1 VSDLAVHPNA
11 SDLENGPVN
20 PDSPHRAFVLG
31 SRLRFGLPGRLDL
44 SCISIIVAVIALPLR
59 GLYAATGSTMEEGFM
74 LYFPERIIRGDIPNV
89 DFLHL
94 YGPGSLDA
102 LVGWYGLFGH
112 SLASERTFGLLQHLG
127 VIFGIYALSRAWGR
141 VAATICAL
149 TCTVIV
155 LTPIG
160 LSAMA
165 WEGGIALG
173 VWSLVFAVR
182 AYNISGGADALSGHS
197 SLRRCA
203 IAAGAFAG
211 AALSFR
217 PDLVIALALA
227 HGWLLWRRHRS
238 SIRQFVLG
246 VAVGLLPLFVHLAV
260 AGVGPSFRGMVID
273 PVVHLRPGR
282 ALPVPP
288 SWNHFDA
295 ALQWIAEQ
303 TPPWWGIPSIAWNRQ
318 LFFWFFAM
326 LFAIAANLLVARRA
340 LKLGNLG
347 GRGVAL
353 MMGALFGLGILP
365 QAMQRPDSTH
375 LAWVVCVCFALLPVT
390 IIEVLALKR
399 PQMPVRRR
407 LVASFATI
415 AALLLVVCPFFTLRM
430 YVLHARVSVG
440 NKPVPF
446 HVQRNGRE
454 FWMGNGSAAQASREL
469 IVDLQSQMKAGQRLL
484 VGPADL
490 SRTIYSDVMFYW
502 MFPELKPATYYIEMD
517 PGLADKA
524 GSSLA
529 ADVRSAD
536 WLILTNFWTGWHENN
551 ASDHFGSKA
560 PNQVVAS
567 DFCLVRKYGQR
578 VVPSANGDYLRPE
591 VLLYRRCATGDGVSP
606 AEVGEKLPPASA
618 ATG

>member
-1 VSDLAVHPNA
+1 
-11 SDLENGPVN
+11 
-20 PDSPHRAFVLG
+20 
-31 SRLRFGLPGRLDL
+31 
-44 SCISIIVAVIALPLR
+44 
-59 GLYAATGSTMEEGFM
+59 M
-74 LYFPERIIRGDIPNV
+74 LYFPERIMKGDIPNV

-112 SLASERTFGLLQHLG
+112 TLASERTFGLMQHLG
-127 VIFGIYALSRAWGR
+127 VIFGIYALTRAWGR
-141 VAATICAL
+141 AAATISGLVCA
-149 TCTVIV
+149 VIV

-165 WEGGIALG
+165 WEGGVALAI
-173 VWSLVFAVR
+173 WSLIFAVR
-182 AYNISGGADALSGHS
+182 AYNIAASPDAAYRRAAIH
-197 SLRRCA
+197 RCA
-203 IAAGAFAG
+203 VVSGIFAG

-217 PDLVIALALA
+217 PDLIIALSLA
-227 HGWLLWRRHRS
+227 HAWLLWRRNRASLRS
-238 SIRQFVLG
+238 FVLG
-246 VAVGLLPLFVHLAV
+246 SVVGMLPLFVHLAV
-260 AGVGPSFRGMVID
+260 AGIGPSFRGMVID

-282 ALPVPP
+282 TLPVPP
-288 SWNHFDA
+288 SWNGFDA

-326 LFAIAANLLVARRA
+326 LFAIAANLVVARRA
-340 LKLGNLG
+340 LKLGNIG

-375 LAWVVCVCFALLPVT
+375 LAWVVCVSFAVLPVT
-390 IIEVLALKR
+390 IIEVLTWAR
-399 PQMPVRRR
+399 PRMAVRRR
-407 LVASFATI
+407 LIASLAVM
-415 AALLLVVCPFFTLRM
+415 AALLVIVCPFFTLRM
-430 YVLHARVSVG
+430 YLLHTRVSVG
-440 NKPVPF
+440 NKPAPF
-446 HVQRNGRE
+446 HVSRNDRE
-454 FWMGNGSAAQASREL
+454 FWMGNASAAAASREL
-469 IVDLQSQMKAGQRLL
+469 IADLQSQMHPGQRLL

-524 GSSLA
+524 GSRLA

-551 ASDHFGSKA
+551 ASDHYGSKV
-560 PNQVVAS
+560 PNHVVAT
-567 DFCLVRKYGQR
+567 DFCLVRKYGHRQ
-578 VVPSANGDYLRPE
+578 VPLGVDFYMRPE
-591 VLLYRRCATGDGVSP
+591 IILYRRCAVGDGINP
-606 AEVGEKLPPASA
+606 AEVGEKLTPANG

>member
-1 VSDLAVHPNA
+1 MQTSAHHA
-11 SDLENGPVN
+11 
-20 PDSPHRAFVLG
+20 DSTVAAPSSRHGAFVLG
-31 SRLRFGLPGRLDL
+31 SRLRLRLPARLDAL
-44 SCISIIVAVIALPLR
+44 CLSIIAVAIALPLR

-74 LYFPERIIRGDIPNV
+74 LYFPERMIRGDVPNV

-102 LVGWYGLFGH
+102 LIGWYGLFGH
-112 SLASERTFGLLQHLG
+112 TLASERTFGLLQHLG

-141 VAATICAL
+141 AAATVCAL

-182 AYNISGGADALSGHS
+182 AHN
-197 SLRRCA
+197 
-203 IAAGAFAG
+203 IAAGPPATTRKTASISCSIAAG
-211 AALSFR
+211 ILAGLALSFR
-217 PDLVIALALA
+217 PDLIIALTLA
-227 HGWLLWRRHRS
+227 HGWLLWRRSRS
-238 SIRQFVLG
+238 TSRAFVIGL
-246 VAVGLLPLFVHLAV
+246 AVGVLPLIVHLII

-303 TPPWWGIPSIAWNRQ
+303 SPPWWGVPSIAWNRQ
-318 LFFWFFAM
+318 IFFWFFAM
-326 LFAIAANLLVARRA
+326 LIAIGANLFVGRGA
-340 LKLGNLG
+340 LKRANLG
-347 GRGVAL
+347 GRGVPL
-353 MMGALFGLGILP
+353 MVGALFGLGILP

-375 LAWVVCVCFALLPVT
+375 LAWVVCVCFSLLPVT
-390 IIEVLALKR
+390 IVELLTWGKPHMAAR
-399 PQMPVRRR
+399 HRT
-407 LVASFATI
+407 AFSFGVITL
-415 AALLLVVCPFFTLRM
+415 LLLVVCPFYTLRM
-430 YVLHARVSVG
+430 YTLHTRVSVG
-440 NKPVPF
+440 NKPVPY
-446 HVQRNGRE
+446 HVQRNDRE
-454 FWMGNGSAAQASREL
+454 FWMGNASAAQASREL
-469 IVDLQSQMKAGQRLL
+469 IADLQQQIIPGQRLL

-502 MFPELKPATYYIEMD
+502 MFPELTPATYYIEMD
-517 PGLADKA
+517 PGLADKE

-529 ADVRSAD
+529 GDVRSAD

-551 ASDHFGSKA
+551 ASDTFGSDA
-560 PNQVVAS
+560 PNQVVAH
-567 DFCLVRKYGQR
+567 DFCLVHKYGHR
-578 VVPSANGDYLRPE
+578 VVPSANGDFTRPE
-591 VLLYRRCATGDGVSP
+591 ILLYRRCAAGDGLSP
-606 AEVGEKLPPASA
+606 AEVGEKLPPVGG
-618 ATG
+618 ATS

>member
-1 VSDLAVHPNA
+1 
-11 SDLENGPVN
+11 
-20 PDSPHRAFVLG
+20 
-31 SRLRFGLPGRLDL
+31 
-44 SCISIIVAVIALPLR
+44 
-59 GLYAATGSTMEEGFM
+59 M
-74 LYFPERIIRGDIPNV
+74 LYFPERIMHGDIPNV

-102 LVGWYGLFGH
+102 LVGWYAMFGH
-112 SLASERTFGLLQHLG
+112 TLASERSFGLLQHLG
-127 VIFGIYALSRAWGR
+127 VIFGIYVLARAWGR
-141 VAATICAL
+141 FAATIAAMMCA
-149 TCTVIV
+149 VIV

-173 VWSLVFAVR
+173 VWSLAFAVR
-182 AYNISGGADALSGHS
+182 AYNISGSPDAQE
-197 SLRRCA
+197 RRASINRCVVS
-203 IAAGAFAG
+203 AGAFAG

-217 PDLVIALALA
+217 PDLIIALTLA
-227 HGWLLWRRHRS
+227 HTWLLWRRHRA
-238 SIRQFVLG
+238 SITRFVVGL
-246 VAVGLLPLFVHLAV
+246 AVGMLPLFVHLAV
-260 AGVGPSFRGMVID
+260 AGIGPSFRGMVLD

-282 ALPVPP
+282 TLPVPP
-288 SWNHFDA
+288 SWNGFDA

-303 TPPWWGIPSIAWNRQ
+303 SPPWWGIPSVAWNRQ
-318 LFFWFFAM
+318 LFYWFFAM

-340 LKLGNLG
+340 LKLGNIG

-375 LAWVVCVCFALLPVT
+375 LAWVVCVSFSLLPVT
-390 IIEVLALKR
+390 IIEVLTWVR
-399 PQMPVRRR
+399 PHMASRTRQV
-407 LVASFATI
+407 VSFASM
-415 AALLLVVCPFFTLRM
+415 AVLLLVVCPFFTLRM

-446 HVQRNGRE
+446 HVQRNDRQ

-469 IVDLQSQMKAGQRLL
+469 IVDLQSQMRPGQRLL

-502 MFPELKPATYYIEMD
+502 LFPELKPATYYIEMD
-517 PGLADKA
+517 PGLADKE

-529 ADVRSAD
+529 SDVRSAD

-551 ASDHFGSKA
+551 ASDHYGSKA
-560 PNQVVAS
+560 PNNVVAA
-567 DFCLVRKYGQR
+567 DFCLVRKYGKR
-578 VVPSANGDYLRPE
+578 VVPSANGDYWRPE
-591 VLLYRRCATGDGVSP
+591 ILLYRRCAAGDGVSP
-606 AEVGEKLPPASA
+606 AEVGEKLTPANA